1 MKELVAARGG
11 IVRVSLEENSLKTI
25 KYAAFALT
33 ATAYVQLD
41 SIKNRVQVTLRPKDV
56 PGKTTAPRLAALFLE
71 GLKQEAIRSALE
83 DNNRKL
89 REHII
94 GLALRPAKED
104 PLVESAEDLTE
115 EQQKE
120 LDRIIAEVEAEI
132 KKEPLKSSQDP
143 LEVTKTWEEKYGKSR
158 CP

>member
-1 MKELVAARGG
+1 MKELAAARGG
-11 IVRVSLEENSLKTI
+11 IVTVSLEENSLKTI

-41 SIKNRVQVTLRPKDV
+41 SVKSRVQVTLRPKDV
-56 PGKTTAPRLAALFLE
+56 PGKMTARRLASLFLE
-71 GLKQEAIRSALE
+71 GLKQEAIRSSLE

-94 GLALRPAKED
+94 GLALCPAKEEAPAQAD
-104 PLVESAEDLTE
+104 AELSE

-120 LDRIIAEVEAEI
+120 LDRIIAEVEEEI
-132 KKEPLKSSQDP
+132 KKEPLKSSRDP